1 MTVSEEGFCS
11 MILTCPSCG
20 TQYVV
25 KDGAIPPEGRQ
36 VRCAACKH
44 SWHQEPE
51 DEQPLEL
58 QDEAEAQPA
67 SEAVEEPHATAEPEM
82 VEQTPYENEA
92 EASRDE
98 NESFAEAALIA
109 PRSGP
114 EAEERAYEEAV
125 IEGEADPEPAL
136 GGSAASAEPEHPVAT
151 EDWNAPP
158 EAEPEADT
166 FSPFAGEYEEEPRR
180 GSALTKLLIVALV
193 IVALAVAF
201 WFLAPPDM
209 KARLGIPSANAS
221 PLQVSNPPHVE
232 RLQLA
237 SGNEL
242 LTVSGRVI
250 NPTAHEQVVPPLN
263 AKLTNQAGKLVYSWT
278 IAPPARSLAAGASAS
293 FNSAEVNVPPGGE
306 YLTITLGQKA

>member
-1 MTVSEEGFCS
+1 

-44 SWHQEPE
+44 SWHQNPESEDIAATANETPDAEAIEEVAPIAESEPE
-51 DEQPLEL
+51 AAGEDESL
-58 QDEAEAQPA
+58 AE
-67 SEAVEEPHATAEPEM
+67 T
-82 VEQTPYENEA
+82 T
-92 EASRDE
+92 
-98 NESFAEAALIA
+98 LID

-114 EAEERAYEEAV
+114 EAEERAFEEAV
-125 IEGEADPEPAL
+125 IEGEADPQPDAI
-136 GGSAASAEPEHPVAT
+136 AVAD
-151 EDWNAPP
+151 DWNEPP
-158 EAEPEADT
+158 EAEPSPDM
-166 FSPFAGEYEEEPRR
+166 FSPFAGEDEEMPRR
-180 GSALTKLLIVALV
+180 RGGLAKLLIAAVI

-201 WFLAPPDM
+201 WFLAPASV
-209 KARLGIPSANAS
+209 KARLGLASAGDS

-232 RLQLA
+232 RVQLA

-250 NPTAHEQVVPPLN
+250 NPTGHEQPVPPLN

-278 IAPPARSLAAGASAS
+278 IQPPTPSLAAGASAS
-293 FNSAEVNVPPGGE
+293 FNSAEVSVPPGGE
-306 YLTITLGQKA
+306 YLTITLGQKV

>member
-1 MTVSEEGFCS
+1 
-11 MILTCPSCG
+11 
-20 TQYVV
+20 V

-44 SWHQEPE
+44 SWHQDPEPE
-51 DEQPLEL
+51 ESTLEL
-58 QDEAEAQPA
+58 DQSAEVSQKQAEEAPPEIA
-67 SEAVEEPHATAEPEM
+67 AEPEA
-82 VEQTPYENEA
+82 QTTE
-92 EASRDE
+92 DE
-98 NESFAEAALIA
+98 SLAEAALID

-125 IEGEADPEPAL
+125 IDGETGSGPEPPGEMTEL
-136 GGSAASAEPEHPVAT
+136 EPPAGA

-158 EAEPEADT
+158 EAEAAPDM
-166 FSPFAGEYEEEPRR
+166 FSPFAGEDEIGPRR
-180 GSALTKLLIVALV
+180 RGGLTKVLIAALIVVL
-193 IVALAVAF
+193 LAVAF
-201 WFLAPPDM
+201 WFLAPADV
-209 KARLGIPSANAS
+209 KARLGLASAAAS

-250 NPTAHEQVVPPLN
+250 NPTSHEQEVPPLN
-263 AKLTNQAGKLVYSWT
+263 ARLTNQAGKLVYSWT
-278 IAPPARSLAAGASAS
+278 IAPPARSLPAGASAS

-306 YLTITLGQKA
+306 YLTITLGQKV

>member
-1 MTVSEEGFCS
+1 

-51 DEQPLEL
+51 GDAAPLEL
-58 QDEAEAQPA
+58 DEAAQVSQPEAQ
-67 SEAVEEPHATAEPEM
+67 AEPETDG
-82 VEQTPYENEA
+82 EAPAASDGAELDADGQDESLA
-92 EASRDE
+92 EAT
-98 NESFAEAALIA
+98 LIE
-109 PRSGP
+109 PRSGL
-114 EAEERAYEEAV
+114 EAEERAYKEAML
-125 IEGEADPEPAL
+125 EGSADPEPE
-136 GGSAASAEPEHPVAT
+136 AAPTTTEPIDAAAEEPA
-151 EDWNAPP
+151 DWRAPP
-158 EAEPEADT
+158 EAEPASDM
-166 FSPFAGEYEEEPRR
+166 FSPFAGEDEESPRR
-180 GSALTKLLIVALV
+180 SGGLTKLLIAALV
-193 IVALAVAF
+193 IIALAVAF
-201 WFLAPPDM
+201 WFLAPADI
-209 KARLGIPSANAS
+209 KAKLGLAAASDS

-232 RLQLA
+232 RIQLA
-237 SGNEL
+237 SGNQL

-250 NPTAHEQVVPPLN
+250 NPTGREQVIPPLN

-306 YLTITLGQKA
+306 YLTITLGEKA

>member
-1 MTVSEEGFCS
+1 

-44 SWHQEPE
+44 SWHQDPEPGS
-51 DEQPLEL
+51 
-58 QDEAEAQPA
+58 AE
-67 SEAVEEPHATAEPEM
+67 ETAVDAPPTSEEPVLAEGAPAAADVPETATA
-82 VEQTPYENEA
+82 
-92 EASRDE
+92 DE
-98 NESFAEAALIA
+98 EESLAEAAWIE

-125 IEGEADPEPAL
+125 IEGAADPVVE
-136 GGSAASAEPEHPVAT
+136 AAPPEEAGPVAEAEVPADET
-151 EDWNAPP
+151 ADWGEPP
-158 EAEPEADT
+158 EAEAAPDM
-166 FSPFAGEYEEEPRR
+166 FSPFAAEDEEAPRR
-180 GSALTKLLIVALV
+180 GGALSKLLIAALV
-193 IVALAVAF
+193 IVVLAVAF
-201 WFLAPPDM
+201 WFLAPADV
-209 KARLGIPSANAS
+209 KAKLGIASASDS

-250 NPTAHEQVVPPLN
+250 NPTSREQVVPPLN

-278 IAPPARSLAAGASAS
+278 IQPPTRSLAAGASAS

-306 YLTITLGQKA
+306 YLTITLGRKA